1 MFKTG
6 KLFSRSQRRPR
17 TIGPLSCAIVALLS
31 CGVVGCG
38 DDDDDDVAAD
48 STGGDAGETTG
59 GRGGTSTGGRGGTS
73 TGGRG
78 GTSTGGTDMGG
89 EGGGGGE
96 GGEETGGTS
105 TGGSGTGGASIID
118 PDMYDGQEVF
128 RYDTFGD
135 EQFWTGTLRMHEA
148 IPAALDPM
156 TALSLGLKVDA
167 EALPEGILEE
177 VDLTDPATT
186 VALIGLDAVVGVK
199 GTVENGILLSV
210 GITCALCHSD
220 VDDSVMEGIGVR
232 MDGHANRDL
241 DPGAIIALAPGLEGN
256 DEAIEVYNSWGPGY
270 YDPRYNQDGINHP
283 VLIPPIYGLADV
295 PNETYTGDGPISY
308 WNSYVGITQMGGIGN
323 FFDPRIDVAVS
334 YDEDLIRPK
343 LPALYEYQVSLEAP
357 EPPENSFDPAAAT
370 RGQALFTGVA
380 RCSTCHMGPALT
392 DDPLLHAPDE
402 TGMDATYAERS
413 ATKLYRTTPLRA
425 LLDHPPYFH
434 DGSAATLAAVVTHY
448 DTTLALGLTA
458 EQQADLVQYLNSL

>member
-1 MFKTG
+1 MFKTV
-6 KLFSRSQRRPR
+6 KLFSRSQSRSR
-17 TIGPLSCAIVALLS
+17 TIGPFLCALVALLS
-31 CGVVGCG
+31 SSVVACG
-38 DDDDDDVAAD
+38 DDDDDVAATEA
-48 STGGDAGETTG
+48 SGGDAGESTG
-59 GRGGTSTGGRGGTS
+59 GRGGSSTGGRGGSTSTGGRGGTS
-73 TGGRG
+73 SG
-78 GTSTGGTDMGG
+78 GTSSGEGGMGG
-89 EGGGGGE
+89 ED
-96 GGEETGGTS
+96 TGGTS
-105 TGGSGTGGASIID
+105 SGGTGTGGASIVD

-148 IPAALDPM
+148 IPAALDPT
-156 TALSLGLKVDA
+156 TALTLGLKVDA

-186 VALIGLDAVVGVK
+186 VALIGLDAVVGIK

-241 DPGAIIALAPGLEGN
+241 DPGAIIALAPGLAGN
-256 DEAIEVYNSWGPGY
+256 DEAIQVYNSWGPGY
-270 YDPRYNQDGINHP
+270 YDPRFNQDGINHP

-295 PNETYTGDGPISY
+295 PYETYTGDGPISY
-308 WNSYVGITQMGGIGN
+308 WNAYVGITQMGGIGN
-323 FFDPRIDVAVS
+323 FFDPRIDVAVA
-334 YDEDLIRPK
+334 YDQDMITAK
-343 LPALYEYQVSLEAP
+343 LPSLYEYQVSLEAP
-357 EPPENSFDPAAAT
+357 EPAANSFDAAAAA
-370 RGQALFTGVA
+370 RGQALFTGTVA
-380 RCSTCHMGPALT
+380 KCSTCHSGSALSDAGQAWHT
-392 DDPLLHAPDE
+392 PEE
-402 TGMDATYAERS
+402 TGMDPTTAERS

-448 DTTLALGLTA
+448 NTTLTLGLTA